1 MRSSRNFALLLA
13 TVAFTTQLAGISR
26 DEPIQNRTNI
36 PISWNAVRAPTLEK
50 IQRGIIAGC
59 AQRGWQCQA
68 TKPGE
73 IRAVL
78 YVRKHMAESLI
89 TYGVESYSIT
99 YVNSSELRYDS
110 AKNTIHRKYNLWVT
124 NLINDINA
132 AIATIAAVQ

>member
-1 MRSSRNFALLLA
+1 MKLAA
-13 TVAFTTQLAGISR
+13 TVVLIIAGVIFAAAPARADR

-36 PISWNAVRAPTLEK
+36 PIGWNAVGQPSLDK
-50 IQRGIIAGC
+50 IQRAIIAGC

-78 YVRKHMAESLI
+78 YIRKHMAEALI
-89 TYGVESYSIT
+89 TFNTRAFSVN
-99 YVNSSELRYDS
+99 YVNSTELRYNA

-124 NLINDINA
+124 NLITDING
-132 AIATIAAVQ
+132 AIALIQ